1 MMRTVGYRKE
11 IDGLRAIAIVSVVLF
26 HAWGQMFPGGYIG
39 VDIFFVISGYLITSI
54 IFEAAEKRQ
63 FSYKDFYARRARR
76 ILPAF
81 LAMALF
87 TTIAAFAAFLPGDLV
102 DYGKTLIYTLLFGA
116 NFKLAAARGYFDH
129 AMQEN
134 PLLHM
139 WSLSVEEQFY
149 LAWPA
154 ILIIAIRFL
163 GTRRV
168 KVIALLLFIAS
179 LASAEA
185 LVHIWPKSAF
195 FHLPTRGWELLSG
208 ALLALNAVPPI
219 TNRKLAEVLS
229 ALGIA
234 LMIAPIFYYTKDTAI
249 PGVAALLPVMGCVLV
264 LHANTGSSTK
274 AGTLLSWRPI
284 VFIGL
289 ISYSLYLWH
298 WPILAFAMYARARPL
313 EPQEIAVCVLAA
325 FLLSI
330 LSWRFIEQ
338 PFRRRSSKPA
348 SCQKVALM
356 PKLAPAGYAAAG
368 LTVLLI
374 GGGSL
379 FQETKGAPW
388 RFSSEVRSFLDGHAP
403 SGSNACL
410 TASREGKRMRVCQF
424 GSNSSGLVLWGDSH
438 AEMFFPIVAQT
449 YGGGRGYFNV
459 GCPPFANSQF
469 ATAFGVGGLQPC
481 VAKNDRILREILEL
495 KPRIVIL
502 ASRWTGIEHLAANQ
516 ESKPRLDQVINAT
529 FKVLTGAGIKVLLMG
544 QVPELQRLTVPCILR
559 AKVLGLA
566 ACDSFVS
573 REDAERSQNFIT
585 QSLSAAASANP
596 GVFVFRPFPHLCDS
610 VRCYAMRGG
619 KLLYYDDNH
628 ISAEGASSLFLPFSQ
643 GLPEEYRIAPMKM
656 AGAGG

>member
-54 IFEAAEKRQ
+54 IFEAAERRR

-76 ILPAF
+76 ILPAL

-87 TTIAAFAAFLPGDLV
+87 TSIAAFAVLLPDDLV
-102 DYGKTLIYTLLFGA
+102 EYGKTLIYTLLFGA
-116 NFKLAAARGYFDH
+116 NFKLAAARGYFDQ

-154 ILIIAIRFL
+154 ILIIAVRFV
-163 GTRRV
+163 GTRWV

-179 LASAEA
+179 LSAAEA

-264 LHANTGSSTK
+264 LHANTGNSTK
-274 AGTLLSWRPI
+274 TGTLLSWEPI

-298 WPILAFAMYARARPL
+298 WPILAFAMYVRARPL
-313 EPQEIAVCVLAA
+313 DPLEIAVCVLIAL
-325 FLLSI
+325 FLSI

-338 PFRRRSSKPA
+338 PFRKKSSRLASYPKVVFAPA
-348 SCQKVALM
+348 
-356 PKLAPAGYAAAG
+356 LAPAGYAAFG
-368 LTVLLI
+368 LTVLLV
-374 GGGSL
+374 GAGSI

-388 RFSSEVRSFLDGHAP
+388 RFSSEARNFLKGHDRAELD
-403 SGSNACL
+403 CL
-410 TASREGKRMRVCQF
+410 TIGRKSKRMRDCQF
-424 GSNSSGLVLWGDSH
+424 GNNSSGLVLWGDSH
-438 AEMFFPIVAQT
+438 AEGFLPIAART
-449 YGGGRGYFNV
+449 YGGGHAYFNI
-459 GCPPFANSQF
+459 GCTPLANSQF
-469 ATAFGVGGLQPC
+469 VAAFGEGDMQLCG
-481 VAKNDRILREILEL
+481 ANNDRILREVLQL
-495 KPRIVIL
+495 KPKIVIMV
-502 ASRWTGIEHLAANQ
+502 SRWTRIEHLAANQ
-516 ESKPRLDQVINAT
+516 VHKPRLDQVID
-529 FKVLTGAGIKVLLMG
+529 LTLKALTSAGIKVILAR
-544 QVPELQRLTVPCILR
+544 QVPEMQLLTVPCILR
-559 AKVLGLA
+559 AKVFGLA
-566 ACDSFVS
+566 TCDNFVS

-585 QSLSAAASANP
+585 QSLSAAASKNP
-596 GVFVFRPFPHLCDS
+596 GVFLFRPFPHLCDS
-610 VRCYAMRGG
+610 ARCYAMRGG
-619 KLLYYDDNH
+619 TMLYYDDNH
-628 ISAEGASSLFLPFSQ
+628 LSAEGASSLFLPFSQ
-643 GLPEEYRIAPMKM
+643 GLPEEYRIPPVKM
-656 AGAGG
+656 AGARD